1 MFSGIFC
8 TKCDWNV
15 LRNVQV
21 IGEKLL
27 YNLPK
32 SATAPALIFINLM
45 LAQQLFVKEKK
56 KWLHHWYQVTDGQA
70 YVVSTQGVLLVN
82 GGGGEGEEHL
92 DITSM
97 QNVCIWD
104 KLFANGHY
112 VHAKNV
118 RARQ

>member
-1 MFSGIFC
+1 
-8 TKCDWNV
+8 V

-56 KWLHHWYQVTDGQA
+56 K
-70 YVVSTQGVLLVN
+70 
-82 GGGGEGEEHL
+82 
-92 DITSM
+92 
-97 QNVCIWD
+97 
-104 KLFANGHY
+104 
-112 VHAKNV
+112 
-118 RARQ
+118 